1 MNSGPIGNNR
11 LPLEAS
17 SGLQLPVSQYNAPTT
32 HTIFSLTRSPL
43 VTTLASSSPALLFN
57 TPTAALTPMYETSF
71 ALPGCDQND
80 KLLCTS
86 AHMSKTGMSTIVGEG
101 HHEPLQR
108 ATIITS
114 VEKPLNGTVLLA
126 TLPTSNSNV
135 GELGNNPGLL
145 ESHLLQMSPILP
157 MTTVSIPSTST
168 PSIEMMD
175 WSAQPTSKTVMF
187 CLHLNCVKDHSN
199 TNLIKM
205 QYKNRFSF
213 SRF

>member
-1 MNSGPIGNNR
+1 MKTMNSGPIGNNR
-11 LPLEAS
+11 LPLEVS
-17 SGLQLPVSQYNAPTT
+17 SAVQLTASQYNTPTT
-32 HTIFSLTRSPL
+32 HTIFSLTRNPL

-86 AHMSKTGMSTIVGEG
+86 AHMSKSGMSAIVEETQQ
-101 HHEPLQR
+101 EPLQR

-114 VEKPLNGTVLLA
+114 VEKPLNRTVLLT
-126 TLPTSNSNV
+126 TLPNPHTNV
-135 GELGNNPGLL
+135 GDLGNNAGLL

-157 MTTVSIPSTST
+157 ITTVSMTTTST

-175 WSAQPTSKTVMF
+175 WSTQPTSKTVMF
-187 CLHLNCVKDHSN
+187 
-199 TNLIKM
+199 
-205 QYKNRFSF
+205 
-213 SRF
+213 

>member
-1 MNSGPIGNNR
+1 MKTMNSGPIGNNR
-11 LPLEAS
+11 LPVEAS
-17 SGLQLPVSQYNAPTT
+17 STVQIPVSQYNAPTT

-86 AHMSKTGMSTIVGEG
+86 AHMSKSGMSAIVEESQQE
-101 HHEPLQR
+101 HLQR

-114 VEKPLNGTVLLA
+114 VEKPLNRTVLLT
-126 TLPTSNSNV
+126 TLPNPHTNV
-135 GELGNNPGLL
+135 GDLGNNAGLL

-157 MTTVSIPSTST
+157 MTTVSMTSTST

-175 WSAQPTSKTVMF
+175 WSTQPTSKTVMF
-187 CLHLNCVKDHSN
+187 WFASKLCEISL
-199 TNLIKM
+199 
-205 QYKNRFSF
+205 
-213 SRF
+213 

>member
-1 MNSGPIGNNR
+1 MKTMNSGPIGNNR
-11 LPLEAS
+11 LSVEAS
-17 SGLQLPVSQYNAPTT
+17 SAVQIPVSQYNAPTT

-57 TPTAALTPMYETSF
+57 TPTSALTPMYETSF
-71 ALPGCDQND
+71 ALPGCDQNN
-80 KLLCTS
+80 KLLGTS
-86 AHMSKTGMSTIVGEG
+86 AHMSKTGMSIIEGER
-101 HHEPLQR
+101 HQESLQR

-114 VEKPLNGTVLLA
+114 VEKPMNGALLLA
-126 TLPTSNSNV
+126 TLPPPNSNV
-135 GELGNNPGLL
+135 GELGNNSGLI

-187 CLHLNCVKDHSN
+187 CLNLNCVQVH
-199 TNLIKM
+199 
-205 QYKNRFSF
+205 
-213 SRF
+213 